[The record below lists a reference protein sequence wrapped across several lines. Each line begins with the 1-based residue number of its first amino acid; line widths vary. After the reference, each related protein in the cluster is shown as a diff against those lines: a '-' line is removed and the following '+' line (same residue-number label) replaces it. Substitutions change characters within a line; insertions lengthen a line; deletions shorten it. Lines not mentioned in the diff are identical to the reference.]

1 MCPCRTAPSCKGSER
16 GASFPL
22 QTAKQR
28 LFSCG
33 GERGHIAC
41 RRGHRC
47 MRKHIACERGHRSEV
62 LSSTWQSMRRLCNQP
77 QITKA
82 SQCRHP
88 FFKFC
93 MTSMRILNL
102 DNKQTGGSPRAS

>member
-1 MCPCRTAPSCKGSER
+1 
-16 GASFPL
+16 
-22 QTAKQR
+22 
-28 LFSCG
+28 
-33 GERGHIAC
+33 
-41 RRGHRC
+41 

-77 QITKA
+77 HITQA
-82 SQCRHP
+82 SQCKHP
-88 FFKFC
+88 VFKFC

>member
-1 MCPCRTAPSCKGSER
+1 
-16 GASFPL
+16 
-22 QTAKQR
+22 
-28 LFSCG
+28 
-33 GERGHIAC
+33 
-41 RRGHRC
+41 

-62 LSSTWQSMRRLCNQP
+62 LSSTWQSMGRLCNQP

-82 SQCRHP
+82 SQCKQP
-88 FFKFC
+88 LFKFS